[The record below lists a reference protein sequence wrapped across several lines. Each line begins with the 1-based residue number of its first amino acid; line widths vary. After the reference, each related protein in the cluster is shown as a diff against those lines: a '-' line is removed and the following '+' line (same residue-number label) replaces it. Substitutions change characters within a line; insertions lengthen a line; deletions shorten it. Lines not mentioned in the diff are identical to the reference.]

1 MAKRAS
7 DLLIASVLLVVTLP
21 IVLVAAIGSA
31 ISLRAWPFFV
41 QERVGLDGRSFRFVK
56 IRTLPADTPTY
67 LLKNELRVED
77 LPRFTRALR
86 RLHFDELP
94 QLFLVLIGKMSLVGP
109 RPEMVE
115 FHERLDLDFAI
126 DRTSVRPGCTG
137 LWQIGAACTG
147 LLGEAPEYDRFYLR
161 HQSLRLDAW
170 ILWRTTR
177 MMLGFGPLVHLED
190 VPEWAAPSEVR
201 ATAPSLRDLELAEVD

>member
-7 DLLIASVLLVVTLP
+7 DLLIASLLLVLTLP

-31 ISLRAWPFFV
+31 IVLRAWPFFV
-41 QERVGLDGRSFRFVK
+41 QQRVGLDGRSFRFVK
-56 IRTLPADTPTY
+56 IRTLPTDTPAY
-67 LLKNELRVED
+67 LLKNELCVED
-77 LPRFTRALR
+77 LPRFTRTLR

-94 QLFLVLIGKMSLVGP
+94 QLLLVVLGKMSLVGP

-115 FHERLDLDFAI
+115 FHQRLDLEFAI

-147 LLGEAPEYDRFYLR
+147 LLGDAPEYDRFYLR

-170 ILWRTTR
+170 ILWRTTQ
-177 MMLGFGPLVHLED
+177 MMLGIGTLARLHD
-190 VPEWAAPSEVR
+190 VPEWAAVVEPVP
-201 ATAPSLRDLELAEVD
+201 APLRRELELAEVD

>member
-7 DLLIASVLLVVTLP
+7 DLLIASVLLVLTLP
-21 IVLVAAIGSA
+21 IVLVAAVGSA
-31 ISLRAWPFFV
+31 VVLRAWPFFV
-41 QERVGLDGRSFRFVK
+41 QRRVGLDGRSFRFVK
-56 IRTLPADTPTY
+56 IRTLPTDTPAY

-94 QLFLVLIGKMSLVGP
+94 QLFLVLAGRMSLVGP

-115 FHERLDLDFAI
+115 FHERLDLDFAL
-126 DRTSVRPGCTG
+126 DRTAVRPGCTG
-137 LWQIGAACTG
+137 LWQIGEACAG
-147 LLGEAPEYDRFYLR
+147 LLGDAPQYDRFYLR

-170 ILWRTTR
+170 ILWRTTL
-177 MMLGFGPLVHLED
+177 MMLGVGPLVRLAE
-190 VPEWAAPSEVR
+190 VPDWAADVELVPHPTP
-201 ATAPSLRDLELAEVD
+201 ALELAEVE